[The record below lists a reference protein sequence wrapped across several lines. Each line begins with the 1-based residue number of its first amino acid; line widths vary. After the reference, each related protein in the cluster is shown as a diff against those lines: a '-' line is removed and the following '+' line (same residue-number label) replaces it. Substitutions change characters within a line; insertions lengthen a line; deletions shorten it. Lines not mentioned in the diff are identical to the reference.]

1 MQKEYKEA
9 MEKIS
14 LSEADKERILK
25 NVKQVYEKSSDT
37 VVSISGRP
45 RFSARRWSMVAAAFV
60 VVVASALVIRT
71 QLWKTEKDK
80 GLSGT
85 DMAEM
90 DSVVWEDLDSV
101 EDIAKET
108 DCKTYTLSNVSKR
121 YQVEKVQVAKKQKH
135 VKITYENKKEKDTI
149 LLEYK
154 EEENAPEVTG
164 QFEQEKELTTE
175 KVGDTEVT
183 LYGEKDCKAMTWQ
196 KESCTF
202 AVTMERGCSR
212 KKAVRLVSGTKEK
225 KRKKEKEKHT
235 GKRKERKVSKNAV
248 GWTGEEETSSAR
260 ERKKILNK
268 IYELYGFRVTME
280 DPATKVSYK
289 IVDGFESFQFCY
301 PEVPDFE
308 NHRIIGY
315 AGVEGS
321 PVGSLDGFD
330 VVDTLFVNGLT
341 VSIYEDEGKEVIYTF
356 TMKTVAFTLLI
367 GEVEADDTQ
376 KLISGIMSAI
386 HISLDDGNSK
396 EEETEEEVE
405 EEEEKN
411 FIAKYREQAQR
422 IQYAVAEG
430 NLKKM
435 SAYME
440 FPLSL
445 KGINVTVSS
454 AKEFQE
460 LDPGLVFA
468 DEWVDSVASYDTSRM
483 DTDTKSFVMGN
494 DTNAI
499 VCKIKNNSV
508 VITEL
513 RIPASEKEAT
523 PTPEAE

>member
-25 NVKQVYEKSSDT
+25 NVKQAYENSSDT

-45 RFSARRWSMVAAAFV
+45 RFFARRWSMVAAAFL

-80 GLSGT
+80 VSPGT
-85 DMAEM
+85 NISEL

-135 VKITYENKKEKDTI
+135 VKITYENKKEEDTI

-202 AVTMERGCSR
+202 AVTMKKGCSR
-212 KKAVRLVSGTKEK
+212 KKAVKLVSGTKEK
-225 KRKKEKEKHT
+225 KHKKEKDKHT
-235 GKRKERKVSKNAV
+235 GKREERKVSKNAV
-248 GWTGEEETSSAR
+248 GWTGKEETSTAR

-268 IYELYGFRVTME
+268 IYELYGFRVTIE

-289 IVDGFESFQFCY
+289 IVEGFESFQFCY

-321 PVGSLDGFD
+321 PAGSLDGFD

-341 VSIYEDEGKEVIYTF
+341 VSIYEDDEREVIYTF

-367 GEVEADDTQ
+367 GEVEADDSQ

-386 HISLDDGNSK
+386 HISLDDGNSE
-396 EEETEEEVE
+396 EEETVE
-405 EEEEKN
+405 EAEEEKN
-411 FIAKYREQAQR
+411 YTAKYREQAQK

-430 NLKKM
+430 NLKKI

-445 KGINVTVSS
+445 KGTDVTVAS

-460 LDPGLVFA
+460 LDPELIFA
-468 DEWVDSVASYDTSRM
+468 GEWVDSVVSYDTSRI

-513 RIPASEKEAT
+513 RIYTSEWEAT